1 MQDSEE
7 FMSKDAFTDMM
18 LGQVHPVI
26 LSSEHL
32 GDYYTHGG
40 VGTAFVL
47 EYEGELFV
55 ITAMHVLN
63 NQLAT
68 HDDLRILLRNAPI
81 SILFDLRAVF
91 PEESDPDLDSDLVVL
106 RVVKEQHA
114 DLFAAGLTS
123 LDAACCINDEDFC
136 RADSFHV
143 FGYPD
148 EGREY
153 DYEEK
158 VLGARL
164 HWLRGELSEPKI
176 RGLSTIEIV
185 GDRPSDFNGM
195 SGSVVIAD
203 IDDVWKFA
211 GMVTLANEKH
221 GLLHFIPAEKIAHHL
236 NEMMLMEALS

>member
-1 MQDSEE
+1 
-7 FMSKDAFTDMM
+7 MSKDTFTDMM

-32 GDYYTHGG
+32 GNYYSHGG

-68 HDDLRILLRNAPI
+68 HDDLRILLRNAPV

-91 PEESDPDLDSDLVVL
+91 PEESDPDLDSDLAIL

-114 DLFAAGLTS
+114 ELYAAGLTS
-123 LDAACCINDEDFC
+123 LDATCYVDTDEFG

-143 FGYPD
+143 FGYPT

-153 DYEEK
+153 DYEER
-158 VLGARL
+158 VLDARL
-164 HWLRGELSEPKI
+164 HWLRGELSEPKN
-176 RGLSTIEIV
+176 RGLSTLKIV
-185 GDRPSDFNGM
+185 GNRPDDFNGM

-211 GMVTLANEKH
+211 GMVTLANESH
-221 GLLHFIPAEKIAHHL
+221 GLLHFIRADKIAHHL
-236 NEMMLMEALS
+236 NEMMLMEVPS